1 MAEAT
6 MAEVDT
12 TREQFLARKRGDEA
26 RAPSYL
32 LSCVLDDMSRIV
44 QRPAARL
51 GDAYVLFLD
60 RR

>member
-1 MAEAT
+1 